1 MQEAGCLRKMSKG
14 AQVNHNN
21 SNGDSIFF
29 PSTFET
35 REIETNGVTIHTR
48 VGGQG
53 RAVVMLHGFGTT
65 GDMWAPLATALVAKH
80 TVIVP
85 DLRGLGLSSKPSEGY
100 DKKTQSRDVADVMDA
115 LQVSRADFVTHDIGN
130 MVGYAFAA
138 RHPEMVTRFVPIDAP
153 LPGVGP
159 WEQIVQDPRMWQFGF
174 GGPDMERL
182 VAGRERIYL
191 DRFWN
196 DFSLHPKRFDEA
208 KRQHYA
214 ALYAMPGAIR
224 AGFAQFAAFG
234 QDAIDNNAYLAK
246 TKLTMP
252 VLAIGGEASFGT
264 MMAKVMRFAATD
276 VQEAIVPD
284 SGHWIMEEN
293 PSATIK
299 LVTDF
304 LKSKP

>member
-1 MQEAGCLRKMSKG
+1 MSL
-14 AQVNHNN
+14 
-21 SNGDSIFF
+21 SDRSTSSISF
-29 PSTFET
+29 PSTFEI

-53 RAVVMLHGFGTT
+53 PAVVMLHGFGTT
-65 GDMWAPLATALVAKH
+65 GDMWIPMASALVADH

-85 DLRGLGLSSKPSEGY
+85 DLRGLGLSSKPSGGY
-100 DKKTQSRDVADVMDA
+100 DKKTQSYDVAGVMDA
-115 LQVSRADFVTHDIGN
+115 LGVSRADFVTHDIGN
-130 MVGYAFAA
+130 MVGYAFA
-138 RHPEMVTRFVPIDAP
+138 VTSSDRVSRLIPIDAP
-153 LPGVGP
+153 LPGVGL

-196 DFSLHPKRFDEA
+196 EFSLHPGRFDEA

-214 ALYAMPGAIR
+214 ELYAMPGAIR

-234 QDAIDNNAYLAK
+234 QDALDSKTYLAK
-246 TKLTMP
+246 GKLTMP
-252 VLAIGGEASFGT
+252 VLAIGGEAAFGT
-264 MMAKVMRFAATD
+264 MMGTAMRVAATD

-293 PSATIK
+293 PVATTK
-299 LVTDF
+299 LVVDF
-304 LKSKP
+304 LKS

>member
-1 MQEAGCLRKMSKG
+1 MSL
-14 AQVNHNN
+14 
-21 SNGDSIFF
+21 SDRSTSSISF

-35 REIETNGVTIHTR
+35 REIDINGVTIHTR

-53 RAVVMLHGFGTT
+53 PAVVMLHGFGTT
-65 GDMWAPLATALVAKH
+65 GDMWLPMASALVADH

-85 DLRGLGLSSKPSEGY
+85 DLRGLGLSSRASGGY
-100 DKKTQSRDVADVMDA
+100 DKKTQSYDVAGVMDA
-115 LQVSRADFVTHDIGN
+115 LGVSRADFVTHDIGN

-138 RHPEMVTRFVPIDAP
+138 TSADRVSRFIPIDAP

-196 DFSLHPKRFDEA
+196 EFSLHPERFDEA
-208 KRQHYA
+208 KRKHYA
-214 ALYAMPGAIR
+214 ELYAMPGAIR

-234 QDAIDNNAYLAK
+234 QDALDSKIYLAK
-246 TKLTMP
+246 GKLTMP
-252 VLAIGGEASFGT
+252 VLAIGGEAAFGT
-264 MMAKVMRFAATD
+264 MMGTVMRVAATD

-293 PSATIK
+293 PVATTK
-299 LVTDF
+299 LVVDF
-304 LKSKP
+304 LKS

>member
-1 MQEAGCLRKMSKG
+1 
-14 AQVNHNN
+14 
-21 SNGDSIFF
+21 
-29 PSTFET
+29 
-35 REIETNGVTIHTR
+35 
-48 VGGQG
+48 
-53 RAVVMLHGFGTT
+53 
-65 GDMWAPLATALVAKH
+65 
-80 TVIVP
+80 
-85 DLRGLGLSSKPSEGY
+85 
-100 DKKTQSRDVADVMDA
+100 
-115 LQVSRADFVTHDIGN
+115 

-138 RHPEMVTRFVPIDAP
+138 AYPDRVTRFVPIDAP

-196 DFSLHPKRFDEA
+196 EFALHPERFDEA

-214 ALYAMPGAIR
+214 TLYAMPGAIR

-234 QDAIDNNAYLAK
+234 QDAFDSKAYLAK
-246 TKLTMP
+246 GKLSMP
-252 VLAIGGEASFGT
+252 ILAIGGEAAFGT
-264 MMAKVMRFAATD
+264 MMATVMCFVAAD

-293 PSATIK
+293 PAATTK

-304 LKSKP
+304 LKS

>member
-1 MQEAGCLRKMSKG
+1 MDLNDRSE
-14 AQVNHNN
+14 NTT
-21 SNGDSIFF
+21 FF
-29 PSTFET
+29 TTNFQT
-35 REIETNGVTIHTR
+35 REIEANGVTIHTR

-53 RAVVMLHGFGTT
+53 PAVVLLHGFATT
-65 GDMWAPLATALVAKH
+65 GDMWAPLAAALAANH
-80 TVIVP
+80 TVVVP
-85 DLRGLGLSSKPSEGY
+85 DLRGLGLSSRPPAGY
-100 DKKTQSRDVADVMDA
+100 DKKNQSRDVAGVMDA
-115 LQVSRADFVTHDIGN
+115 LGVQIADFVTHDIGN

-138 RHPEMVTRFVPIDAP
+138 GYANRVTRFVPIDAP

-174 GGPDMERL
+174 GGLDMERL

-196 DFSLHPKRFDEA
+196 EFSLDPARFDEG

-234 QDAIDNNAYLAK
+234 QDALDSKAYLAK
-246 TKLTMP
+246 GKLTMP
-252 VLAIGGEASFGT
+252 VLAIGGEAAFGR
-264 MMAKVMRFAATD
+264 MMATVMRFVATD
-276 VQEAIVPD
+276 VQEAIIPA

-293 PSATIK
+293 PSATTKI
-299 LVTDF
+299 VTNF
-304 LKSKP
+304 LKS

>member
-1 MQEAGCLRKMSKG
+1 VL
-14 AQVNHNN
+14 
-21 SNGDSIFF
+21 
-29 PSTFET
+29 
-35 REIETNGVTIHTR
+35 
-48 VGGQG
+48 
-53 RAVVMLHGFGTT
+53 LHGFGTT
-65 GDMWAPLATALVAKH
+65 GDMWAPLAAALVPDH

-85 DLRGLGLSSKPSEGY
+85 DLRGLGLSSKPSRAY
-100 DKKTQSRDVADVMDA
+100 DKKTQSRDVAGVMDA
-115 LQVSRADFVTHDIGN
+115 LGVSRADFVTHDIGN

-138 RHPEMVTRFVPIDAP
+138 GYPDRVTRFVPIDAP

-182 VAGRERIYL
+182 VSGRERIYL

-196 DFSLHPKRFDEA
+196 EFSLDPKRFDEA

-224 AGFAQFAAFG
+224 AGFAQFAAFS
-234 QDAIDNNAYLAK
+234 QDVVDNKGFLAK
-246 TKLTMP
+246 GKLRMP
-252 VLAIGGEASFGT
+252 VLAIGGEASFGS
-264 MMAKVMRFAATD
+264 MMATVMRFAATD
-276 VQEAIVPD
+276 VQEAIVPA

-293 PSATIK
+293 PLATTK

-304 LKSKP
+304 LKSSRSTVTAA

>member
-1 MQEAGCLRKMSKG
+1 MSLNDRS
-14 AQVNHNN
+14 A
-21 SNGDSIFF
+21 SSISF
-29 PSTFET
+29 PTTFEI

-48 VGGQG
+48 VGGRG
-53 RAVVMLHGFGTT
+53 RAIVMLHGFGTT
-65 GDMWAPLATALVAKH
+65 GDMWIPMASVLAADH

-85 DLRGLGLSSKPSEGY
+85 DLRGLGLSSKPSGGY
-100 DKKTQSRDVADVMDA
+100 DKKTQSQDVGGVMDA
-115 LQVSRADFVTHDIGN
+115 LRVSRADFVTHDIGN

-138 RHPEMVTRFVPIDAP
+138 TSSDRVTRFIPIDAP

-196 DFSLHPKRFDEA
+196 EFSLHPERIDEA

-234 QDAIDNNAYLAK
+234 RDALDSKTYLAK
-246 TKLTMP
+246 GKLAVP
-252 VLAIGGEASFGT
+252 VLAIGGEAAFGT
-264 MMAKVMRFAATD
+264 MMATVMRVAATD

-293 PSATIK
+293 PAATTT
-299 LVTDF
+299 LVADF
-304 LKSKP
+304 LKA